1 MAEGGP
7 SAASAT
13 SSYSNND
20 VNEQFLK
27 SLMEMGIH
35 REDARQ
41 ALRIVNNRS
50 LEDALAVVFGES
62 PSFFAE
68 SVTSASGA
76 SVEQATQV
84 SYESNVIPTD
94 SDTTDQNMMTYKML
108 FIVNGSLSMSS
119 GKIAAQVAHAA
130 VDLYQKILDQRL
142 MAVNFWRISGQRKI
156 VVRGDSAEELLDI
169 EQRVSI
175 NKSVVKSII
184 RDAGRTEIASG
195 SITCLG
201 LFGTDSQLDPI
212 TGHLKLMNDCL
223 KCSGTNIQQQK
234 SRKTKQDMETQLP
247 SPPTNSNDTSNTQ

>member
-84 SYESNVIPTD
+84 SYESSFLFQMISEILTADGVPKIKR
-94 SDTTDQNMMTYKML
+94 DT
-108 FIVNGSLSMSS
+108 F
-119 GKIAAQVAHAA
+119 A
-130 VDLYQKILDQRL
+130 
-142 MAVNFWRISGQRKI
+142 RK
-156 VVRGDSAEELLDI
+156 
-169 EQRVSI
+169 
-175 NKSVVKSII
+175 K
-184 RDAGRTEIASG
+184 
-195 SITCLG
+195 
-201 LFGTDSQLDPI
+201 F
-212 TGHLKLMNDCL
+212 
-223 KCSGTNIQQQK
+223 
-234 SRKTKQDMETQLP
+234 
-247 SPPTNSNDTSNTQ
+247 

>member
-1 MAEGGP
+1 MAEGFP
-7 SAASAT
+7 AAAAAA
-13 SSYSNND
+13 SSYSTSD

-62 PSFFAE
+62 PSFSTE
-68 SVTSASGA
+68 SVASTNGA
-76 SVEQATQV
+76 SVEQATQ
-84 SYESNVIPTD
+84 NVIPTD
-94 SDTTDQNMMTYKML
+94 SDTTDQNMMNYKML

-130 VDLYQKILDQRL
+130 VDLYQQILDRRL
-142 MAVNFWRISGQRKI
+142 MAINFWRISGQRKI
-156 VVRGDSAEELLDI
+156 VVRGDSSEELLDI
-169 EQRVSI
+169 EQRASV
-175 NKSVVKSII
+175 NKSVVASII

-234 SRKTKQDMETQLP
+234 SRKKKQDMEPQLQLP
-247 SPPTNSNDTSNTQ
+247 TTNSDDTSNTQ